1 MGNSLVCERRPT
13 KNLAM
18 AETLQLRGTLEGHS
32 GWVTQIATNPKYP
45 DIILSASRDKTL
57 IVWKLTRDEQN
68 YGVPQKAPSWTRTLR
83 LRRCLVFRWTFRL
96 VRILGQELE
105 IVGFVCRLIH
115 PAF

>member
-1 MGNSLVCERRPT
+1 
-13 KNLAM
+13 M

-68 YGVPQKAPSWTRTLR
+68 YGVPQNVSMVMDISFQMLSCPLMDTL
-83 LRRCLVFRWTFRL
+83 LCPD
-96 VRILGQELE
+96 LGTKT
-105 IVGFVCRLIH
+105 
-115 PAF
+115 